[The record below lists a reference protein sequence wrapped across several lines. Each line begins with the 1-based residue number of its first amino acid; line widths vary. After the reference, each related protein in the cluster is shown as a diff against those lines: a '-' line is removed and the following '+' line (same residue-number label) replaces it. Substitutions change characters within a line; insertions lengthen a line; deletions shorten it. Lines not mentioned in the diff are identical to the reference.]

1 MQNPHRTGK
10 DSGFICANMELQ
22 LLLGHKHKA
31 VVSAPTGSTRAWMLH
46 TQSLI
51 YTLGVPTAQKE
62 F

>member
-22 LLLGHKHKA
+22 LLLDHKHNLQPQPGL
-31 VVSAPTGSTRAWMLH
+31 SQGMDAPRHNPSF
-46 TQSLI
+46 
-51 YTLGVPTAQKE
+51 TLWVFPQLRRS